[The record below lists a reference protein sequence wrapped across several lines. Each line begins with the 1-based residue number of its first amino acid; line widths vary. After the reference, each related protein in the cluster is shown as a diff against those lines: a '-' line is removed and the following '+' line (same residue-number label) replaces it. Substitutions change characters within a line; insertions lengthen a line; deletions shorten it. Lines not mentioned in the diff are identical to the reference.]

1 MLLTPQEELRNCVD
15 VLTTRDIPLKL
26 FEDGQARRLRAVY
39 STSKSHYDVELLIKL
54 GEVGIRIAYRNNP
67 TRETNNTLL
76 LKKLRKQGMFSDSKV
91 SSPMFPTFL
100 SENLAEDFLK
110 VVDCIESTPEF
121 EDSTGNTWKVNGG
134 LEAGT
139 WHIVDTVR
147 SAVKRG
153 HTSALG
159 RDMYECLR
167 SKVEV
172 NRYDSEQ
179 GLTWGEHVVPID
191 FMTQELVRMCTK
203 GASED
208 TMFDFV
214 MRNHKVVYITPTQ
227 ATRIDKYLKLQT
239 VMTEGWKDGDSP
251 FARLHAADIAIEE
264 QREWHIQ

>member
-1 MLLTPQEELRNCVD
+1 
-15 VLTTRDIPLKL
+15 
-26 FEDGQARRLRAVY
+26 
-39 STSKSHYDVELLIKL
+39 
-54 GEVGIRIAYRNNP
+54 
-67 TRETNNTLL
+67 
-76 LKKLRKQGMFSDSKV
+76 
-91 SSPMFPTFL
+91 
-100 SENLAEDFLK
+100 
-110 VVDCIESTPEF
+110 
-121 EDSTGNTWKVNGG
+121 
-134 LEAGT
+134 
-139 WHIVDTVR
+139 
-147 SAVKRG
+147 
-153 HTSALG
+153 
-159 RDMYECLR
+159 MYECLR

-264 QREWHIQ
+264 

>member
-15 VLTTRDIPLKL
+15 ILSEKGIQLKL
-26 FEDGQARRLRAVY
+26 FEDGQAKRLRAVY
-39 STSKSHYDVELLIKL
+39 STSKSQYDVELLIKL
-54 GEVGIRIAYRNNP
+54 GLVGIRIAYRNNP
-67 TRETNNTLL
+67 TRETNNQLL
-76 LKKLRKQGMFSDSKV
+76 LSKLRKQRLFKDDKI
-91 SSPMFPTFL
+91 SSPMFPTFV
-100 SENLAEDFLK
+100 SDNLVEDFLT

-139 WHIVDTVR
+139 WHIVDTVC

-172 NRYDSEQ
+172 NRYNSER

-191 FMTQELVRMCTK
+191 FMTQELVSMCTQ
-203 GASED
+203 GASEES
-208 TMFDFV
+208 MFDFV
-214 MRNHKVVYITPTQ
+214 MRNHKVVYITPAQ

-251 FARLHAADIAIEE
+251 FARLHAADITIEE
-264 QREWHIQ
+264 

>member
-1 MLLTPQEELRNCVD
+1 MLVEFQNCVD
-15 VLTTRDIPLKL
+15 VLTNKNIPLRL
-26 FEDGQARRLRAVY
+26 FEDGKAKRLRAVY
-39 STSKSHYDVELLIKL
+39 STSKSYYDIELLVKL
-54 GEVGIRIAYRNNP
+54 GKVGIRIAYRNNP

-76 LKKLRKQGMFSDSKV
+76 LKKLRKQGMVADSKV

-134 LEAGT
+134 LESGT

-172 NRYDSEQ
+172 NRYNSEQ

-191 FMTQELVRMCTK
+191 FMTQELVRMCTQ
-203 GASED
+203 GSSEES
-208 TMFDFV
+208 MFDFV
-214 MRNHKVVYITPTQ
+214 IRNHKVVYITQEQ
-227 ATRIDKYLKLQT
+227 ARVLDVDMGLRT
-239 VMTEGWKDGDSP
+239 VMPNNWKDGDSP
-251 FARLHAADIAIEE
+251 FQRLTEAKIDFVIDN
-264 QREWHIQ
+264 